1 MTQLETAL
9 VEITSFLDRSGLP
22 YMLIG
27 GLAVAMWGEP
37 RATLDV
43 DLSVWVDPAGFD
55 DAVQAILNQLR
66 DGLAGCH
73 REMPESLQL
82 RVRQLDLFADRH
94 RSLLKPDTPLLTPY
108 RIAPVVRLHDPKPR
122 RGARK

>member
-37 RATLDV
+37 MTR
-43 DLSVWVDPAGFD
+43 F
-55 DAVQAILNQLR
+55 
-66 DGLAGCH
+66 
-73 REMPESLQL
+73 
-82 RVRQLDLFADRH
+82 
-94 RSLLKPDTPLLTPY
+94 
-108 RIAPVVRLHDPKPR
+108 R
-122 RGARK
+122 RF